1 MWMNVSLVLAEMM
14 EVVPTAQGHSNVPA
28 KKDGLVKH
36 VKQVICNILIVFRHK
51 NEIEG

>member
-1 MWMNVSLVLAEMM
+1 MNVRHVLAKML
-14 EVVPTAQGHSNVPA
+14 EVAPTPQAHSNVPA